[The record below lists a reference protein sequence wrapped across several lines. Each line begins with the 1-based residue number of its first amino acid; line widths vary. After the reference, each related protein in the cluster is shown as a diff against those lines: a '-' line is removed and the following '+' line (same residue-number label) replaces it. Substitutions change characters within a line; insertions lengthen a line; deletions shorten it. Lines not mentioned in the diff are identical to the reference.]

1 MQTEYSVTMN
11 TTPWIKLCK
20 GAALALA
27 VSCGLTYCYIPKST
41 FTLEQKGDSLTV
53 IHITNPTR
61 YLLLPIEEESAE
73 SQVRLNTGDAADT
86 DMDIRLA
93 QNKVDYFVPFSLPAN
108 AKTATV
114 HIRNKSKDALCWK
127 EIRLSDTFDTTNT
140 DKFRPVY
147 HHTPLYG
154 WMNDANGLVYKDGEY
169 HLYYQYNPYGSKW
182 GNMHWGHSVSK
193 DLMHWEHLAPAIAR
207 DTLGHIFS
215 GSSIVDQENMAG
227 YGAGSILAFYTSA
240 SDKNGQI
247 QCLAYSDDNG
257 RTFTKYENNPVLRPS
272 DGLRD
277 FRDPKVFWYAPES
290 KWVMIVSADKEM
302 RFYDSKNLKD
312 WNYMSSFGE
321 GYGVQPCQFECP
333 DMVELP
339 VDGDLNRKKWALIVN
354 VNPGCYFGGS
364 ATQYFTGDFDGKKFS
379 CDSQSNVTKWL
390 DWGKD
395 HYATVCFSNTGDRTI
410 AVPWMS
416 NWQYCNIVPTKQFR
430 SANALP
436 RELSLYTQDG
446 EIYLSAAPVLEIKTL
461 RKEKKEIPAFTV
473 ANDYHID
480 SLLADNDGAYEL
492 ALEITAGEAEIMGFS
507 LFNDKGEKVDIY
519 FNLPEKRL
527 VMDRTKSGIVDFGK
541 KSVPHEIEVHDRR
554 KTTSI
559 NYIDDFALATWA
571 PIKKEN
577 KYTLDVFVDK
587 CSVEIFLNGGKVAMT
602 NLIFPSEPYNR
613 MCFYSKGGSF
623 QVDSLRIGWVYNRN
637 RSYTI
642 DVCIDSVKA
651 TSIDCFLRIHRLD
664 L

>member
-1 MQTEYSVTMN
+1 M
-11 TTPWIKLCK
+11 KLCK
-20 GAALALA
+20 GAILALA
-27 VSCGLTYCYIPKST
+27 VSYGLTYCHTTKSKL
-41 FTLEQKGDSLTV
+41 TLEQKSDSLTV
-53 IHITNPTR
+53 IHITNPTN
-61 YLLLPIEEESAE
+61 YILLPIEEEAAE
-73 SQVRLNTGDAADT
+73 SQVLLDTGEATDT

-93 QNKVDYFVPFSLPAN
+93 QTQVDYFVPFALPTGV
-108 AKTATV
+108 KTATV
-114 HIRNKSKDALCWK
+114 CVRNKSKDALCWK
-127 EIRLSDTFDTTNT
+127 EIKLSDTFDTANT
-140 DKFRPVY
+140 EKFRPVY

-169 HLYYQYNPYGSKW
+169 HLYFQYNPYGSKW

-193 DLMHWEHLAPAIAR
+193 DLVHWEHLAPAIAR

-215 GSSIVDQENMAG
+215 GSSIVDQENVAG
-227 YGAGSILAFYTSA
+227 YGAGNILAFYTSA

-247 QCLAYSDDNG
+247 QCLAFSKDNG
-257 RTFTKYENNPVLRPS
+257 RTFTKYEKNPILCPA

-277 FRDPKVFWYAPES
+277 FRDPKVFRYEPED

-364 ATQYFTGDFDGKKFS
+364 ATQYFTANFDGTKFS
-379 CDSQSNVTKWL
+379 CDSQPNVTKWM

-395 HYATVCFSNTGDRTI
+395 HYATVCFSNTGERTI

-446 EIYLSAAPVLEIKTL
+446 EIYLSAVPVPEIKTL

-492 ALEITAGEAEIMGFS
+492 ALEITVGEAEIMGFN

-541 KSVPHEIEVHDRR
+541 KSVSHEIEVHDRR

-623 QVDSLRIGWVYNRN
+623 QVDSF
-637 RSYTI
+637 
-642 DVCIDSVKA
+642 KA
-651 TSIDCFLRIHRLD
+651 YRLG

>member
-1 MQTEYSVTMN
+1 M
-11 TTPWIKLCK
+11 KLCK
-20 GAALALA
+20 GAILALA
-27 VSCGLTYCYIPKST
+27 VSYGLIYCHTTKSKL
-41 FTLEQKGDSLTV
+41 TLEQKGDSLTV
-53 IHITNPTR
+53 IHITNPTN
-61 YLLLPIEEESAE
+61 YILLPIEEEAAE
-73 SQVRLNTGDAADT
+73 SQVLLDTGEAADT

-93 QNKVDYFVPFSLPAN
+93 QTQVDYFVPFALPAG
-108 AKTATV
+108 AKAATV
-114 HIRNKSKDALCWK
+114 RVRNKSKDALCWK
-127 EIRLSDTFDTTNT
+127 EIKLSDTFDTANT
-140 DKFRPVY
+140 EKFRPVY

-169 HLYYQYNPYGSKW
+169 HLYFQYNPYGSKW

-193 DLMHWEHLAPAIAR
+193 DLVHWEHLAPAIAR

-215 GSSIVDQENMAG
+215 GSSIVDQENVAG
-227 YGAGSILAFYTSA
+227 YGVGSILVFYTSA
-240 SDKNGQI
+240 SDKNGQV
-247 QCLAYSDDNG
+247 QCLAFSKDNG
-257 RTFTKYENNPVLRPS
+257 RTFIKYEKNPILCPA

-277 FRDPKVFWYAPES
+277 FRDPKVFRYEPEE
-290 KWVMIVSADKEM
+290 KGVMIVSADKEM

-312 WNYMSSFGE
+312 WNYMSNFGE

-379 CDSQSNVTKWL
+379 CDSQPNVTKWL

-395 HYATVCFSNTGDRTI
+395 HYATVCFSNTGERTI

-446 EIYLSAAPVLEIKTL
+446 EIYLSAAPVPEIKTL

-480 SLLADNDGAYEL
+480 SLLANNDGAYEL
-492 ALEITAGEAEIMGFS
+492 ALEITVGEAEIMGLS

-623 QVDSLRIGWVYNRN
+623 QVDSFNAY
-637 RSYTI
+637 
-642 DVCIDSVKA
+642 
-651 TSIDCFLRIHRLD
+651 RLG

>member
-1 MQTEYSVTMN
+1 M
-11 TTPWIKLCK
+11 KLCK
-20 GAALALA
+20 GAILALA
-27 VSCGLTYCYIPKST
+27 VSYGLTYCHTTKSKL
-41 FTLEQKGDSLTV
+41 TLEQKSDSLTV
-53 IHITNPTR
+53 IHITNPTN
-61 YLLLPIEEESAE
+61 YILLPIEEEAAE
-73 SQVRLNTGDAADT
+73 SQVLLDTGEATDT

-93 QNKVDYFVPFSLPAN
+93 QTQVDYFVPFALPTGV
-108 AKTATV
+108 KTATV
-114 HIRNKSKDALCWK
+114 CVRNKSKDALCWK
-127 EIRLSDTFDTTNT
+127 EIKLSDTFDTANT
-140 DKFRPVY
+140 EKFRPVY

-169 HLYYQYNPYGSKW
+169 HLYFQYNPYGSKW
-182 GNMHWGHSVSK
+182 GNMHWGDSVSK
-193 DLMHWEHLAPAIAR
+193 DLVHWEHLAPAIAR

-215 GSSIVDQENMAG
+215 GSSIVDQENVAG
-227 YGAGSILAFYTSA
+227 YGAGNILAFYTSA

-247 QCLAYSDDNG
+247 QCLAFSKDNG
-257 RTFTKYENNPVLRPS
+257 RTFTKYEKNPILCPA

-277 FRDPKVFWYAPES
+277 FRDPKVFRYEPED

-364 ATQYFTGDFDGKKFS
+364 ATQYFTGNFDGTKFS
-379 CDSQSNVTKWL
+379 CDSQPNVTKWL

-395 HYATVCFSNTGDRTI
+395 HYATVCFSNTGERTI

-446 EIYLSAAPVLEIKTL
+446 EIYLSAVPVPEIKTL

-492 ALEITAGEAEIMGFS
+492 ALEITAGEAEIMGFN

-541 KSVPHEIEVHDRR
+541 KSVSHEIEVHDRR

-623 QVDSLRIGWVYNRN
+623 QVDSF
-637 RSYTI
+637 
-642 DVCIDSVKA
+642 KA
-651 TSIDCFLRIHRLD
+651 YRLG

>member
-1 MQTEYSVTMN
+1 M
-11 TTPWIKLCK
+11 KLCK
-20 GAALALA
+20 GAILALA
-27 VSCGLTYCYIPKST
+27 VSYGLTYCHTTKSKL
-41 FTLEQKGDSLTV
+41 TLEQKSDSLTV
-53 IHITNPTR
+53 IHITNPTN
-61 YLLLPIEEESAE
+61 YILLPIEEEAAE
-73 SQVRLNTGDAADT
+73 SQVLLDTGEATDT

-93 QNKVDYFVPFSLPAN
+93 QTQVDYFVPFALPTGV
-108 AKTATV
+108 KTATV
-114 HIRNKSKDALCWK
+114 CVRNKSKDALCWK
-127 EIRLSDTFDTTNT
+127 EIKLSDTFDTANT
-140 DKFRPVY
+140 EKFRPVY

-169 HLYYQYNPYGSKW
+169 HLYFQYNPYGSKW

-193 DLMHWEHLAPAIAR
+193 DLVHWEHLASAIAR

-215 GSSIVDQENMAG
+215 GSSIVDQENVAG
-227 YGAGSILAFYTSA
+227 YGAGNILAFYTSA

-247 QCLAYSDDNG
+247 QCLAFSKDNG
-257 RTFTKYENNPVLRPS
+257 RTFTKYEKNPILCPA

-277 FRDPKVFWYAPES
+277 FRDPKVFRYEPED

-364 ATQYFTGDFDGKKFS
+364 ATQYFTGNFDGTKFS
-379 CDSQSNVTKWL
+379 CDSQPNVTKWL

-395 HYATVCFSNTGDRTI
+395 HYATVCFSNTGERTI

-446 EIYLSAAPVLEIKTL
+446 EIYLSAVPVPEIKTL

-492 ALEITAGEAEIMGFS
+492 ALEITVGEAEIMGFN

-541 KSVPHEIEVHDRR
+541 KSVSHEIEVHDRR

-623 QVDSLRIGWVYNRN
+623 QVDSF
-637 RSYTI
+637 
-642 DVCIDSVKA
+642 KA
-651 TSIDCFLRIHRLD
+651 YRLG

>member
-1 MQTEYSVTMN
+1 M
-11 TTPWIKLCK
+11 KLCK
-20 GAALALA
+20 GAILALA
-27 VSCGLTYCYIPKST
+27 VSYGLTYCHTTKSKL
-41 FTLEQKGDSLTV
+41 TLEQKSDSLTV
-53 IHITNPTR
+53 IHITNPTN
-61 YLLLPIEEESAE
+61 YILLPIEEEAAE
-73 SQVRLNTGDAADT
+73 SQVLLDTGEAADT

-93 QNKVDYFVPFSLPAN
+93 QTQVDYFVPFALPAG
-108 AKTATV
+108 AKAATV
-114 HIRNKSKDALCWK
+114 RVRNKSKDALCWK
-127 EIRLSDTFDTTNT
+127 EIKLSDTFDTANT
-140 DKFRPVY
+140 EKFRPVY

-169 HLYYQYNPYGSKW
+169 HLYFQYNPYGSKW

-193 DLMHWEHLAPAIAR
+193 DLVHWEHLAPAIAR

-215 GSSIVDQENMAG
+215 GSSIVDQENG
-227 YGAGSILAFYTSA
+227 VGSILVFYTSA

-247 QCLAYSDDNG
+247 QCLAFSKDNG
-257 RTFTKYENNPVLRPS
+257 RTFTKYEKNPILCPA

-277 FRDPKVFWYAPES
+277 FRDPKVFRYEPED

-395 HYATVCFSNTGDRTI
+395 HYATVCFSNTGERTI

-623 QVDSLRIGWVYNRN
+623 QVDSFNAY
-637 RSYTI
+637 
-642 DVCIDSVKA
+642 
-651 TSIDCFLRIHRLD
+651 RLG

>member
-1 MQTEYSVTMN
+1 M
-11 TTPWIKLCK
+11 KLCK
-20 GAALALA
+20 GAILALA
-27 VSCGLTYCYIPKST
+27 VSYGLTYCHTTKSKL
-41 FTLEQKGDSLTV
+41 TLEQKSDNLTV
-53 IHITNPTR
+53 IHITNPTN
-61 YLLLPIEEESAE
+61 YILLPIEEEAAE
-73 SQVRLNTGDAADT
+73 SQVLLDTGEATDT

-93 QNKVDYFVPFSLPAN
+93 QTQVDYFVPFALPTGV
-108 AKTATV
+108 KTATV
-114 HIRNKSKDALCWK
+114 CVRNKSKDALCWK
-127 EIRLSDTFDTTNT
+127 EIKLSDTFDTANT
-140 DKFRPVY
+140 EKFRPIY

-154 WMNDANGLVYKDGEY
+154 WMNDAKGLVYKDGEY
-169 HLYYQYNPYGSKW
+169 HLYFQYNPYGSKW

-193 DLMHWEHLAPAIAR
+193 DLVHWEHLAPAIAR

-215 GSSIVDQENMAG
+215 GSSIVDQENVAG
-227 YGAGSILAFYTSA
+227 YGAGNILAFYTSA

-247 QCLAYSDDNG
+247 QCLAFSKDNG
-257 RTFTKYENNPVLRPS
+257 RTFTKYEKNPILCPA

-277 FRDPKVFWYAPES
+277 FRDPKVFRYEPED

-364 ATQYFTGDFDGKKFS
+364 ATQYFTGNFDGTKFS
-379 CDSQSNVTKWL
+379 CDSQPNVTKWL

-395 HYATVCFSNTGDRTI
+395 HYATVCFSNTGERTI

-446 EIYLSAAPVLEIKTL
+446 EIYLSAVPVPEIKTL

-492 ALEITAGEAEIMGFS
+492 ALEITVGEAEIMGFN

-541 KSVPHEIEVHDRR
+541 KSVSHEIEVHDRR

-623 QVDSLRIGWVYNRN
+623 QVDSF
-637 RSYTI
+637 
-642 DVCIDSVKA
+642 KA
-651 TSIDCFLRIHRLD
+651 YRLG

>member
-1 MQTEYSVTMN
+1 M
-11 TTPWIKLCK
+11 KLCK
-20 GAALALA
+20 GAILALA
-27 VSCGLTYCYIPKST
+27 VSYGLTYCHTTKSKL
-41 FTLEQKGDSLTV
+41 TLEQKSDSLTV
-53 IHITNPTR
+53 IHITNPTN
-61 YLLLPIEEESAE
+61 YILLPIEEEAAE
-73 SQVRLNTGDAADT
+73 SQVLLNTGEAADT

-93 QNKVDYFVPFSLPAN
+93 QNQVDYFVPFALPAG
-108 AKTATV
+108 AKAATV
-114 HIRNKSKDALCWK
+114 RVRNKSKDALCWK
-127 EIRLSDTFDTTNT
+127 EIKLSDTFDTANT
-140 DKFRPVY
+140 EKFRPVY

-169 HLYYQYNPYGSKW
+169 HLYFQYNPYGSKW

-193 DLMHWEHLAPAIAR
+193 DLVHWEHLAPAIAR

-215 GSSIVDQENMAG
+215 GSSIVDQENIAG

-247 QCLAYSDDNG
+247 QCLAFSKDNG
-257 RTFTKYENNPVLRPS
+257 RTFTKYEKNPILCPA

-277 FRDPKVFWYAPES
+277 FRDPKVFRYEPED

-321 GYGVQPCQFECP
+321 GYGAQPCQFECP

-395 HYATVCFSNTGDRTI
+395 HYATVCFSNTGERTI

-446 EIYLSAAPVLEIKTL
+446 EIYLSAAPILEIKTL

-473 ANDYHID
+473 ANDCHID

-541 KSVPHEIEVHDRR
+541 KSVLHEIEVHDRR

-577 KYTLDVFVDK
+577 EYTLDVFVDK

-623 QVDSLRIGWVYNRN
+623 QVDSF
-637 RSYTI
+637 
-642 DVCIDSVKA
+642 KA
-651 TSIDCFLRIHRLD
+651 YRLG

>member
-1 MQTEYSVTMN
+1 MKTN
-11 TTPWIKLCK
+11 PWMKLCK
-20 GAALALA
+20 GAILALA
-27 VSCGLTYCYIPKST
+27 VSYGLTYCHTTKSKL
-41 FTLEQKGDSLTV
+41 TLEQKSDSLTV
-53 IHITNPTR
+53 IHITNPTN
-61 YLLLPIEEESAE
+61 YILLPIEEEAAE
-73 SQVRLNTGDAADT
+73 SQVLLDTGEATDT

-93 QNKVDYFVPFSLPAN
+93 QTQVDYFVPFALPTGV
-108 AKTATV
+108 KTATV
-114 HIRNKSKDALCWK
+114 CVRNKSKDALCWK
-127 EIRLSDTFDTTNT
+127 EIKLSDTFDTANT
-140 DKFRPVY
+140 EKFRPVY

-169 HLYYQYNPYGSKW
+169 HLYFQYNPYGSKW

-193 DLMHWEHLAPAIAR
+193 DLVHWEHLAPAIAR

-215 GSSIVDQENMAG
+215 GSSIVDQENVAG
-227 YGAGSILAFYTSA
+227 YGAGNILAFYTSA

-247 QCLAYSDDNG
+247 QCLAFSKDNG
-257 RTFTKYENNPVLRPS
+257 RTFTKYEKNPILCPA

-277 FRDPKVFWYAPES
+277 FRDPKVFRYEPED
-290 KWVMIVSADKEM
+290 KWGMIVSADKEM

-364 ATQYFTGDFDGKKFS
+364 ATQYFTGNFDGTKFS
-379 CDSQSNVTKWL
+379 CDSQPNVTKWL

-395 HYATVCFSNTGDRTI
+395 HYATVCFSNTGERTI

-446 EIYLSAAPVLEIKTL
+446 EIYLSAVPVPEIKTL

-492 ALEITAGEAEIMGFS
+492 ALEITVGEAEIMGFN

-541 KSVPHEIEVHDRR
+541 KSVSHEIEVHDRR

-623 QVDSLRIGWVYNRN
+623 QVDSF
-637 RSYTI
+637 
-642 DVCIDSVKA
+642 KA
-651 TSIDCFLRIHRLD
+651 YRLG

>member
-1 MQTEYSVTMN
+1 M
-11 TTPWIKLCK
+11 KLCK
-20 GAALALA
+20 GAILALA
-27 VSCGLTYCYIPKST
+27 VSYGLTYCHTTKSKL
-41 FTLEQKGDSLTV
+41 TLEQKSDSLTV
-53 IHITNPTR
+53 IHITNPTN
-61 YLLLPIEEESAE
+61 YILLPIEEEAAE
-73 SQVRLNTGDAADT
+73 SQVLLDTGEATDT

-93 QNKVDYFVPFSLPAN
+93 QTQVDYFVPFALPTGV
-108 AKTATV
+108 KTATV
-114 HIRNKSKDALCWK
+114 CVRNKSKDALCWK
-127 EIRLSDTFDTTNT
+127 EIKLSDTFDTANT
-140 DKFRPVY
+140 EKFRPVY

-169 HLYYQYNPYGSKW
+169 HLYFQYNPYGSKW

-193 DLMHWEHLAPAIAR
+193 DLVHWEHLAPAIAR

-215 GSSIVDQENMAG
+215 GSSIVDQENVAG
-227 YGAGSILAFYTSA
+227 YGAGNILAFYTSA

-247 QCLAYSDDNG
+247 QCLAFSKDNG
-257 RTFTKYENNPVLRPS
+257 RTFTKYEKNPILCPA

-277 FRDPKVFWYAPES
+277 FRDPKVFRYEPED

-364 ATQYFTGDFDGKKFS
+364 ATQYFTGNFDGTKFS
-379 CDSQSNVTKWL
+379 CDSQPNVTKWL

-395 HYATVCFSNTGDRTI
+395 HYATVCFSNTGERTI

-436 RELSLYTQDG
+436 RELSFYTQDG
-446 EIYLSAAPVLEIKTL
+446 EIYLSAVPVPEIKTL

-492 ALEITAGEAEIMGFS
+492 ALEITVGEAEIMGFN

-541 KSVPHEIEVHDRR
+541 KSVSHEIEVHDRR

-623 QVDSLRIGWVYNRN
+623 QVDSF
-637 RSYTI
+637 
-642 DVCIDSVKA
+642 KA
-651 TSIDCFLRIHRLD
+651 YRLG

>member
-1 MQTEYSVTMN
+1 M
-11 TTPWIKLCK
+11 KLCK
-20 GAALALA
+20 GAILALA
-27 VSCGLTYCYIPKST
+27 VSYGLTYCHTTKSKL
-41 FTLEQKGDSLTV
+41 TLEQKSDSLTV
-53 IHITNPTR
+53 IHITNPTN
-61 YLLLPIEEESAE
+61 YILLPIEEEAAE
-73 SQVRLNTGDAADT
+73 SQVLLDTGEATDT

-93 QNKVDYFVPFSLPAN
+93 QTQVDYFVPIALPTGV
-108 AKTATV
+108 KTATV
-114 HIRNKSKDALCWK
+114 CVRNKSKDALCWK
-127 EIRLSDTFDTTNT
+127 EIKLSDTFDTANT
-140 DKFRPVY
+140 EKFRPVY

-169 HLYYQYNPYGSKW
+169 HLYFQYNPYGSKW

-193 DLMHWEHLAPAIAR
+193 DLVHWEHLAPAIAR

-215 GSSIVDQENMAG
+215 GSSIVDQENVAG
-227 YGAGSILAFYTSA
+227 YGAGNILAFYTSA

-247 QCLAYSDDNG
+247 QCLAFSKDNG
-257 RTFTKYENNPVLRPS
+257 RTFTKYEKNPILCPA

-277 FRDPKVFWYAPES
+277 FRDPKVFRYEPED

-364 ATQYFTGDFDGKKFS
+364 ATQYFTGNFDGTKFS
-379 CDSQSNVTKWL
+379 CDSQPNVTKWL

-395 HYATVCFSNTGDRTI
+395 HYATVCFSNTGERTI

-446 EIYLSAAPVLEIKTL
+446 EIYLSAVPVPEIKTL

-492 ALEITAGEAEIMGFS
+492 ALEITVGEAEIMGFN

-541 KSVPHEIEVHDRR
+541 KSVSHEIEVHDRR

-623 QVDSLRIGWVYNRN
+623 QVDSF
-637 RSYTI
+637 
-642 DVCIDSVKA
+642 KA
-651 TSIDCFLRIHRLD
+651 YRLG

>member
-1 MQTEYSVTMN
+1 M
-11 TTPWIKLCK
+11 KLCK
-20 GAALALA
+20 GAILALA
-27 VSCGLTYCYIPKST
+27 VSYGLTYCHTTKSKL
-41 FTLEQKGDSLTV
+41 TLEQKSDSLTV
-53 IHITNPTR
+53 IHITNPTN
-61 YLLLPIEEESAE
+61 YILLPIEEEAAE
-73 SQVRLNTGDAADT
+73 SQVLLDTGEATDT

-93 QNKVDYFVPFSLPAN
+93 QTQVDYFVPFALPTGV
-108 AKTATV
+108 KTATV
-114 HIRNKSKDALCWK
+114 CVRNKSKDALCWK
-127 EIRLSDTFDTTNT
+127 EIKLSDTFDTANT
-140 DKFRPVY
+140 EKFRPVY

-169 HLYYQYNPYGSKW
+169 HLYFQYNPYGSKW

-193 DLMHWEHLAPAIAR
+193 DLVHWEHLAPAIAR

-215 GSSIVDQENMAG
+215 GSSIVDQENVAG
-227 YGAGSILAFYTSA
+227 YGAGNILAFYTSA
-240 SDKNGQI
+240 SDKYGQI
-247 QCLAYSDDNG
+247 QCLAFSKDNG
-257 RTFTKYENNPVLRPS
+257 RTFTKYEKNPILCPA

-277 FRDPKVFWYAPES
+277 FRDPKVFRYEPED

-364 ATQYFTGDFDGKKFS
+364 ATQYFTGNFDGTKFS
-379 CDSQSNVTKWL
+379 CDSQPNVTKWL

-395 HYATVCFSNTGDRTI
+395 HYATVCFSNTGERTI

-446 EIYLSAAPVLEIKTL
+446 EIYLSAVPVPEIKTL

-492 ALEITAGEAEIMGFS
+492 ALEITAGEAEIMGFN

-541 KSVPHEIEVHDRR
+541 KSVSHEIEVHDRR

-623 QVDSLRIGWVYNRN
+623 QVDSF
-637 RSYTI
+637 
-642 DVCIDSVKA
+642 KA
-651 TSIDCFLRIHRLD
+651 YRLG

>member
-1 MQTEYSVTMN
+1 
-11 TTPWIKLCK
+11 
-20 GAALALA
+20 
-27 VSCGLTYCYIPKST
+27 
-41 FTLEQKGDSLTV
+41 
-53 IHITNPTR
+53 
-61 YLLLPIEEESAE
+61 
-73 SQVRLNTGDAADT
+73 
-86 DMDIRLA
+86 
-93 QNKVDYFVPFSLPAN
+93 
-108 AKTATV
+108 
-114 HIRNKSKDALCWK
+114 
-127 EIRLSDTFDTTNT
+127 
-140 DKFRPVY
+140 
-147 HHTPLYG
+147 
-154 WMNDANGLVYKDGEY
+154 
-169 HLYYQYNPYGSKW
+169 
-182 GNMHWGHSVSK
+182 MHWGHSVSK
-193 DLMHWEHLAPAIAR
+193 DLMHWEHLEPAIAR

-215 GSSIVDQENMAG
+215 GSSIVDQENTAG
-227 YGAGSILAFYTSA
+227 YGEGSILAFYTSA

-247 QCLAYSDDNG
+247 QCLAYSNDNG

-272 DGLRD
+272 GGLKD
-277 FRDPKVFWYAPES
+277 FRDPKVFRYEPED

-339 VDGDLNRKKWALIVN
+339 VNGDTNHKKWALIVN

-364 ATQYFTGDFDGKKFS
+364 ATQYFVGDFDGTEFI
-379 CDSQSNVTKWL
+379 CDNQPNITKWL

-395 HYATVCFSNTGDRTI
+395 HYATVCFSNTGDRVI

-436 RELSLYTQDG
+436 RELGLYTQDG
-446 EIYLSAAPVLEIKTL
+446 EVYLSAAPVTEIKAL
-461 RKEKKEIPAFTV
+461 RKESKEITAFTV
-473 ANDYHID
+473 VNDYHID

-492 ALEITAGEAEIMGFS
+492 ALEITTGEAEIMGFS

-519 FNLPEKRL
+519 FNLPEKKL

-541 KSVPHEIEVHDRR
+541 NSVPHEIEAHDRR

-577 KYTLDVFVDK
+577 KYALDIFVDK
-587 CSVEIFLNGGKVAMT
+587 CSVEIFLNGGKIAMT

-613 MCFYSKGGSF
+613 MWFYSKGGTFNVNSF
-623 QVDSLRIGWVYNRN
+623 NVY
-637 RSYTI
+637 
-642 DVCIDSVKA
+642 
-651 TSIDCFLRIHRLD
+651 RLG

>member
-1 MQTEYSVTMN
+1 M
-11 TTPWIKLCK
+11 KLCK
-20 GAALALA
+20 GAILALA
-27 VSCGLTYCYIPKST
+27 VSYGLTYCHTTKSKL
-41 FTLEQKGDSLTV
+41 TLEQKSDSLTV
-53 IHITNPTR
+53 IHITNPTN
-61 YLLLPIEEESAE
+61 YILLPIEEEAAE
-73 SQVRLNTGDAADT
+73 SQVLLDTGEATDT

-93 QNKVDYFVPFSLPAN
+93 QTQVDYFVPFALPTGV
-108 AKTATV
+108 KTATV
-114 HIRNKSKDALCWK
+114 CVRNKSKDALCWK
-127 EIRLSDTFDTTNT
+127 EIKLSDTFDTANT
-140 DKFRPVY
+140 EKFRPVY

-169 HLYYQYNPYGSKW
+169 HLYFQYNPYGSKW

-193 DLMHWEHLAPAIAR
+193 DLVHWEHLAPAIAR

-215 GSSIVDQENMAG
+215 GSSIVDQENVAG
-227 YGAGSILAFYTSA
+227 YGVGSILVFYTSA
-240 SDKNGQI
+240 SDKNGQV
-247 QCLAYSDDNG
+247 QCLAFSKDNG
-257 RTFTKYENNPVLRPS
+257 RTFIKYEKNPILCPA

-277 FRDPKVFWYAPES
+277 FRDPKVFRYEPED
-290 KWVMIVSADKEM
+290 KLVMIVSADKEM

-364 ATQYFTGDFDGKKFS
+364 ATQYFTGNFDGTKFS
-379 CDSQSNVTKWL
+379 CDSQPNVTKWL

-395 HYATVCFSNTGDRTI
+395 HYATVCFSNTGERTI

-436 RELSLYTQDG
+436 RELSLYTQDN
-446 EIYLSAAPVLEIKTL
+446 EIYLSAAPVPEIKTL

-492 ALEITAGEAEIMGFS
+492 ALEITVGEAEIMGFN

-541 KSVPHEIEVHDRR
+541 KSVSHEIEVHDRR

-623 QVDSLRIGWVYNRN
+623 QVDSFNAY
-637 RSYTI
+637 
-642 DVCIDSVKA
+642 
-651 TSIDCFLRIHRLD
+651 RLG

>member
-1 MQTEYSVTMN
+1 
-11 TTPWIKLCK
+11 
-20 GAALALA
+20 
-27 VSCGLTYCYIPKST
+27 
-41 FTLEQKGDSLTV
+41 
-53 IHITNPTR
+53 
-61 YLLLPIEEESAE
+61 
-73 SQVRLNTGDAADT
+73 
-86 DMDIRLA
+86 
-93 QNKVDYFVPFSLPAN
+93 
-108 AKTATV
+108 
-114 HIRNKSKDALCWK
+114 
-127 EIRLSDTFDTTNT
+127 
-140 DKFRPVY
+140 
-147 HHTPLYG
+147 
-154 WMNDANGLVYKDGEY
+154 
-169 HLYYQYNPYGSKW
+169 
-182 GNMHWGHSVSK
+182 MHWGHSVSK
-193 DLMHWEHLAPAIAR
+193 DLVHWEHLAPAIAR

-215 GSSIVDQENMAG
+215 GSSIVDQENVAG
-227 YGAGSILAFYTSA
+227 YGAGNILAFYTSA

-247 QCLAYSDDNG
+247 QCLAFSKDNG
-257 RTFTKYENNPVLRPS
+257 RTFTKYEKNPILCPA

-277 FRDPKVFWYAPES
+277 FRDPKVFRYEPED

-364 ATQYFTGDFDGKKFS
+364 ATQYFTGNFDGTKFS
-379 CDSQSNVTKWL
+379 CDSQPNVTKWL

-395 HYATVCFSNTGDRTI
+395 HYATVCFSNTGERTI

-446 EIYLSAAPVLEIKTL
+446 EIYLSAVPVPEIKTL

-492 ALEITAGEAEIMGFS
+492 ALEITVGEAEIMGFN

-541 KSVPHEIEVHDRR
+541 KSVSHEIEVHDRR

-623 QVDSLRIGWVYNRN
+623 QVDSF
-637 RSYTI
+637 
-642 DVCIDSVKA
+642 KA
-651 TSIDCFLRIHRLD
+651 YRLG

>member
-1 MQTEYSVTMN
+1 M
-11 TTPWIKLCK
+11 KLCK
-20 GAALALA
+20 GAILALA
-27 VSCGLTYCYIPKST
+27 VSYGLTYCHTTKSKL
-41 FTLEQKGDSLTV
+41 TLEQKSDSLTV
-53 IHITNPTR
+53 IHITNPTN
-61 YLLLPIEEESAE
+61 YILLPIEEEAAE
-73 SQVRLNTGDAADT
+73 SQVLLDTGEATDT

-93 QNKVDYFVPFSLPAN
+93 QTQVDYFVPFALPTGV
-108 AKTATV
+108 KTATV
-114 HIRNKSKDALCWK
+114 CVRNKSKDALCWK
-127 EIRLSDTFDTTNT
+127 EIKLSDTFDTANT
-140 DKFRPVY
+140 EKFRPVY

-154 WMNDANGLVYKDGEY
+154 WMTDANGLVYKDGEY
-169 HLYYQYNPYGSKW
+169 HLYFQYNPYGSKW

-193 DLMHWEHLAPAIAR
+193 DLVHWEHLAPAIAR

-215 GSSIVDQENMAG
+215 GSSIVDQENVAG
-227 YGAGSILAFYTSA
+227 YGAGNILAFYTSA

-247 QCLAYSDDNG
+247 QCLAFSKDNG
-257 RTFTKYENNPVLRPS
+257 RTFTKYEKNPILCPA

-277 FRDPKVFWYAPES
+277 FRDPKVFRYEPED

-364 ATQYFTGDFDGKKFS
+364 ATQYFTGNFDGTKFS
-379 CDSQSNVTKWL
+379 CDSQPNVTKWL

-395 HYATVCFSNTGDRTI
+395 HYATVCFSNTGERTI

-446 EIYLSAAPVLEIKTL
+446 EIYLSAVPVPEIKTL

-492 ALEITAGEAEIMGFS
+492 ALEITVGEAEIMGFN

-541 KSVPHEIEVHDRR
+541 KSVSHEIEVHDRR

-623 QVDSLRIGWVYNRN
+623 QVDSFNAY
-637 RSYTI
+637 
-642 DVCIDSVKA
+642 
-651 TSIDCFLRIHRLD
+651 RLG

>member
-1 MQTEYSVTMN
+1 M
-11 TTPWIKLCK
+11 KLCK
-20 GAALALA
+20 GAILALA
-27 VSCGLTYCYIPKST
+27 VSYGLTYCHTTKSKL
-41 FTLEQKGDSLTV
+41 TLEQKSDNLTV
-53 IHITNPTR
+53 IHITNPTN
-61 YLLLPIEEESAE
+61 YILLPIEEEAAE
-73 SQVRLNTGDAADT
+73 SQVLLDTGEATDT

-93 QNKVDYFVPFSLPAN
+93 QTQVDYFVPFALPTGV
-108 AKTATV
+108 KTATV
-114 HIRNKSKDALCWK
+114 CVRNKSKDALCWK
-127 EIRLSDTFDTTNT
+127 EIKLSDTFDTANT
-140 DKFRPVY
+140 EKFRPIY

-169 HLYYQYNPYGSKW
+169 HLYFQYNPYGSKW

-193 DLMHWEHLAPAIAR
+193 DLVHWEHLAPAIAR

-215 GSSIVDQENMAG
+215 GSSIVDQENVAG
-227 YGAGSILAFYTSA
+227 YGAGNILAFYTSA

-247 QCLAYSDDNG
+247 QCLAFSKDNG
-257 RTFTKYENNPVLRPS
+257 RTFTKYEKNPILCPA

-277 FRDPKVFWYAPES
+277 FRDPKVFRYEPED

-364 ATQYFTGDFDGKKFS
+364 ATQYFTGNFDGTKFS
-379 CDSQSNVTKWL
+379 CDSQPNVTKWL

-395 HYATVCFSNTGDRTI
+395 HYATVCFSNTGERTI

-446 EIYLSAAPVLEIKTL
+446 EIYLSAVPVPEIKTL

-492 ALEITAGEAEIMGFS
+492 ALEITVGEAEIMGFN

-541 KSVPHEIEVHDRR
+541 KSVSHEIEVHDRR

-577 KYTLDVFVDK
+577 KYMLDVFVDK

-623 QVDSLRIGWVYNRN
+623 QVDSF
-637 RSYTI
+637 
-642 DVCIDSVKA
+642 KA
-651 TSIDCFLRIHRLD
+651 YRLG

>member
-1 MQTEYSVTMN
+1 MKTN
-11 TTPWIKLCK
+11 PWVKLCK
-20 GAALALA
+20 GAILALA
-27 VSCGLTYCYIPKST
+27 VSYGLTYCHTTKSKL
-41 FTLEQKGDSLTV
+41 TLEQKSDSLTV
-53 IHITNPTR
+53 IHITNPTN
-61 YLLLPIEEESAE
+61 YILLPIEEEAAE
-73 SQVRLNTGDAADT
+73 SQVLLDTGEATDT

-93 QNKVDYFVPFSLPAN
+93 QTQVDYFVPFALPTGV
-108 AKTATV
+108 KTATV
-114 HIRNKSKDALCWK
+114 CVRNKSKDALCWK
-127 EIRLSDTFDTTNT
+127 EIKLSDTFDTANT
-140 DKFRPVY
+140 EKFRPVY

-169 HLYYQYNPYGSKW
+169 HLYFQYNPYGSKW

-193 DLMHWEHLAPAIAR
+193 DLVHWEHLAPANAR

-215 GSSIVDQENMAG
+215 GSSIVDQENVAG
-227 YGAGSILAFYTSA
+227 YGAGNILAFYTSA

-247 QCLAYSDDNG
+247 QCLAFSKDNG
-257 RTFTKYENNPVLRPS
+257 RTFTKYEKNPILCPA

-277 FRDPKVFWYAPES
+277 FRDPKVFRYEPED

-364 ATQYFTGDFDGKKFS
+364 ATQYFTGNFDGTKFS
-379 CDSQSNVTKWL
+379 CDSQPNVTKWL

-395 HYATVCFSNTGDRTI
+395 HYATVCFSNTGERTI

-446 EIYLSAAPVLEIKTL
+446 EIYLSAAPILEIKTL

-492 ALEITAGEAEIMGFS
+492 ALEITVGEAEIMGFN

-541 KSVPHEIEVHDRR
+541 KSVSHEIEVHDRR

-623 QVDSLRIGWVYNRN
+623 QVDSF
-637 RSYTI
+637 
-642 DVCIDSVKA
+642 KA
-651 TSIDCFLRIHRLD
+651 YRLG

>member
-1 MQTEYSVTMN
+1 M
-11 TTPWIKLCK
+11 KLCK
-20 GAALALA
+20 GAILALA
-27 VSCGLTYCYIPKST
+27 VSYGLTYCHTTKSKL
-41 FTLEQKGDSLTV
+41 TLEQKSDSLTV
-53 IHITNPTR
+53 IHITNPTN
-61 YLLLPIEEESAE
+61 YILLPIEEEAAE
-73 SQVRLNTGDAADT
+73 SQVLLDTGEATDT

-93 QNKVDYFVPFSLPAN
+93 QTQVDYFVPFALPTGV
-108 AKTATV
+108 KTATV
-114 HIRNKSKDALCWK
+114 CVRNKSKDALCWK
-127 EIRLSDTFDTTNT
+127 EIKLSDTFDTANT
-140 DKFRPVY
+140 EKFRPVY

-169 HLYYQYNPYGSKW
+169 HLYFQYNPYGSKW

-193 DLMHWEHLAPAIAR
+193 DLVHWEHLAPAIAR

-215 GSSIVDQENMAG
+215 GSSIVDQENVAG
-227 YGAGSILAFYTSA
+227 YGAGNILAFYTSA

-247 QCLAYSDDNG
+247 QCLAFSKDNG
-257 RTFTKYENNPVLRPS
+257 RTFTKYEKNPILCPA

-277 FRDPKVFWYAPES
+277 FRDPKVFRYEPED

-302 RFYDSKNLKD
+302 RFYDSKNLKA

-364 ATQYFTGDFDGKKFS
+364 ATQYFTGNFDGTKFS
-379 CDSQSNVTKWL
+379 CDSQPNVTKWL

-395 HYATVCFSNTGDRTI
+395 HYATVCFSNTGERTI

-446 EIYLSAAPVLEIKTL
+446 EIYLSAVPVPEIKTL

-492 ALEITAGEAEIMGFS
+492 ALEITVGEAEIMGFN

-541 KSVPHEIEVHDRR
+541 KSVSHEIEVHDRR

-623 QVDSLRIGWVYNRN
+623 QVDSF
-637 RSYTI
+637 
-642 DVCIDSVKA
+642 KA
-651 TSIDCFLRIHRLD
+651 YRLG

>member
-1 MQTEYSVTMN
+1 M
-11 TTPWIKLCK
+11 KLCK
-20 GAALALA
+20 GAILALA
-27 VSCGLTYCYIPKST
+27 VSYGLTYCHTTKSKL
-41 FTLEQKGDSLTV
+41 TLEQKSDSLTV
-53 IHITNPTR
+53 IHITNPTN
-61 YLLLPIEEESAE
+61 YILLPIEEEAAE
-73 SQVRLNTGDAADT
+73 SQVLLDTGEATDT

-93 QNKVDYFVPFSLPAN
+93 QTQVDYFVPFALPTGV
-108 AKTATV
+108 KTATV
-114 HIRNKSKDALCWK
+114 CVRNKSKDALCWK
-127 EIRLSDTFDTTNT
+127 EIKLSDTFDTANT
-140 DKFRPVY
+140 EKFRPVY

-169 HLYYQYNPYGSKW
+169 HLYFQYNPYGSKW

-193 DLMHWEHLAPAIAR
+193 DLVHWEHLAPAIAR

-215 GSSIVDQENMAG
+215 GSSIVDQENVAG
-227 YGAGSILAFYTSA
+227 YGAGNILAFYTSA

-247 QCLAYSDDNG
+247 QCLAFSKDNG
-257 RTFTKYENNPVLRPS
+257 RTFTKYEKNPILCPA

-277 FRDPKVFWYAPES
+277 FRDPKVFRYEPED

-364 ATQYFTGDFDGKKFS
+364 ATQYFTGNFDGTKFS
-379 CDSQSNVTKWL
+379 CDSQPNVTKWL

-395 HYATVCFSNTGDRTI
+395 HYATVCFSNTGERTI

-446 EIYLSAAPVLEIKTL
+446 EIYLSAVPVPEIKTL

-492 ALEITAGEAEIMGFS
+492 ALEITVGEAEIMGFN
-507 LFNDKGEKVDIY
+507 LFNDKGKKVDIY

-541 KSVPHEIEVHDRR
+541 KSVSHEIEVHDRR

-623 QVDSLRIGWVYNRN
+623 QVDSF
-637 RSYTI
+637 
-642 DVCIDSVKA
+642 KA
-651 TSIDCFLRIHRLD
+651 YRLG

>member
-1 MQTEYSVTMN
+1 M
-11 TTPWIKLCK
+11 KLCK
-20 GAALALA
+20 GAILALA
-27 VSCGLTYCYIPKST
+27 VSYGLTYCHTTKSKL
-41 FTLEQKGDSLTV
+41 TLEQKSDSLTV
-53 IHITNPTR
+53 IHITNPTN
-61 YLLLPIEEESAE
+61 YILLPIEEEAAE
-73 SQVRLNTGDAADT
+73 SQVLLDTGEATDT

-93 QNKVDYFVPFSLPAN
+93 QTQVDYFVPFALPTGV
-108 AKTATV
+108 KTATV
-114 HIRNKSKDALCWK
+114 CVRNKSKDALCWK
-127 EIRLSDTFDTTNT
+127 EIKLSDTFDTANT
-140 DKFRPVY
+140 EKFRPVY

-169 HLYYQYNPYGSKW
+169 HLYFQYNPYGSKW

-193 DLMHWEHLAPAIAR
+193 DLVHWEHLAPAIAR

-215 GSSIVDQENMAG
+215 GSSIVDQENVAG
-227 YGAGSILAFYTSA
+227 YGAGNILAFYTSA
-240 SDKNGQI
+240 SDKKGQI
-247 QCLAYSDDNG
+247 QCLAFSKDNG
-257 RTFTKYENNPVLRPS
+257 RTFTKYEKNPILCPA

-277 FRDPKVFWYAPES
+277 FRDPKVFRYEPED

-312 WNYMSSFGE
+312 WNYMSNFGE

-364 ATQYFTGDFDGKKFS
+364 ATQYFTGNFDGTKFS
-379 CDSQSNVTKWL
+379 CDSQPNVTKWL

-395 HYATVCFSNTGDRTI
+395 HYATVCFSNTGERTI

-446 EIYLSAAPVLEIKTL
+446 EIYLSAVPVPEIKTL

-492 ALEITAGEAEIMGFS
+492 ALEITVGEAEIMGFN

-541 KSVPHEIEVHDRR
+541 KSVSHEIEVHDRR

-623 QVDSLRIGWVYNRN
+623 QVDSF
-637 RSYTI
+637 
-642 DVCIDSVKA
+642 KA
-651 TSIDCFLRIHRLD
+651 YRLG

>member
-1 MQTEYSVTMN
+1 M
-11 TTPWIKLCK
+11 KLCK
-20 GAALALA
+20 GAILALA
-27 VSCGLTYCYIPKST
+27 VSYGLTYCHTTKSKL
-41 FTLEQKGDSLTV
+41 TLEQKSDSLTV
-53 IHITNPTR
+53 IHITNPTN
-61 YLLLPIEEESAE
+61 YILLPIEEEAAE
-73 SQVRLNTGDAADT
+73 SQVLLDTGEATDT

-93 QNKVDYFVPFSLPAN
+93 QTQVDYFVPFALPTGV
-108 AKTATV
+108 KTATV
-114 HIRNKSKDALCWK
+114 CVRNKSKDALCWK
-127 EIRLSDTFDTTNT
+127 EIKLSDTFDTANT
-140 DKFRPVY
+140 EKFRPVY

-169 HLYYQYNPYGSKW
+169 HLYFQYNPYGSKW

-193 DLMHWEHLAPAIAR
+193 DLVHWEHLAPAIAR

-215 GSSIVDQENMAG
+215 GSSIVDQENVAG
-227 YGAGSILAFYTSA
+227 YGAGNILAFYTSA

-247 QCLAYSDDNG
+247 QCLAFSKDNG
-257 RTFTKYENNPVLRPS
+257 RTFTKHEKNPILCPA

-277 FRDPKVFWYAPES
+277 FRDPKVFRYEPED

-364 ATQYFTGDFDGKKFS
+364 ATQYFTGNFDGTKFS
-379 CDSQSNVTKWL
+379 CDSQPNVTKWL

-395 HYATVCFSNTGDRTI
+395 HYATVCFSNTGERTI

-446 EIYLSAAPVLEIKTL
+446 EIYLSAVPVPEIKTL

-492 ALEITAGEAEIMGFS
+492 ALEITVGEAEIMGFN

-541 KSVPHEIEVHDRR
+541 KSVSHEIEVHDRR

-623 QVDSLRIGWVYNRN
+623 QVDSFNAY
-637 RSYTI
+637 
-642 DVCIDSVKA
+642 
-651 TSIDCFLRIHRLD
+651 RLG

>member
-1 MQTEYSVTMN
+1 M
-11 TTPWIKLCK
+11 KLCK
-20 GAALALA
+20 GAILALA
-27 VSCGLTYCYIPKST
+27 VSYGLTYCHTTKSKL
-41 FTLEQKGDSLTV
+41 TLEQKSDSLTV
-53 IHITNPTR
+53 IHITNPTN
-61 YLLLPIEEESAE
+61 YILLPIEEEAAE
-73 SQVRLNTGDAADT
+73 SQVLLDTGEATDT

-93 QNKVDYFVPFSLPAN
+93 QTQVDYFVPFALPTGV
-108 AKTATV
+108 KTATV
-114 HIRNKSKDALCWK
+114 CVRNKSKDALCWK
-127 EIRLSDTFDTTNT
+127 EIKLSDTFDTANT
-140 DKFRPVY
+140 EKFRPVY

-169 HLYYQYNPYGSKW
+169 HLYFQYNPYGSKW

-193 DLMHWEHLAPAIAR
+193 DLVHWEHLAPAIAR

-215 GSSIVDQENMAG
+215 GSSIVDQENVAG
-227 YGAGSILAFYTSA
+227 YGAGNILAFYTSA

-247 QCLAYSDDNG
+247 QCLAFSKDNG
-257 RTFTKYENNPVLRPS
+257 RTFTKYEKNPILCPA

-277 FRDPKVFWYAPES
+277 FRDPKVFRYEPED

-364 ATQYFTGDFDGKKFS
+364 ATQYFTGNFDGTKFS
-379 CDSQSNVTKWL
+379 CDSQPNVTKWL

-395 HYATVCFSNTGDRTI
+395 HYATVCFSNTGERTI

-446 EIYLSAAPVLEIKTL
+446 EIYLSAVPVPEIKTL

-492 ALEITAGEAEIMGFS
+492 ALEITVGEAEIMGFN

-541 KSVPHEIEVHDRR
+541 KSVSHEIEVHDRR
-554 KTTSI
+554 KTTSYFTKCFQKQFGI
-559 NYIDDFALATWA
+559 LPKDF
-571 PIKKEN
+571 
-577 KYTLDVFVDK
+577 
-587 CSVEIFLNGGKVAMT
+587 
-602 NLIFPSEPYNR
+602 
-613 MCFYSKGGSF
+613 
-623 QVDSLRIGWVYNRN
+623 
-637 RSYTI
+637 
-642 DVCIDSVKA
+642 VK
-651 TSIDCFLRIHRLD
+651 
-664 L
+664 

>member
-1 MQTEYSVTMN
+1 M
-11 TTPWIKLCK
+11 KLCK
-20 GAALALA
+20 GAILALA
-27 VSCGLTYCYIPKST
+27 VSYGLTYCHTTKSKL
-41 FTLEQKGDSLTV
+41 TLEQKSDSLTV
-53 IHITNPTR
+53 IHITNPTN
-61 YLLLPIEEESAE
+61 YILLPIEEEAAE
-73 SQVRLNTGDAADT
+73 SQVLLDTGEATDT
-86 DMDIRLA
+86 DMDFRLA
-93 QNKVDYFVPFSLPAN
+93 QTQVDYFVPFALPTGV
-108 AKTATV
+108 KTATV
-114 HIRNKSKDALCWK
+114 CVRNKSKDALCWK
-127 EIRLSDTFDTTNT
+127 EIKLSDTFDTANT
-140 DKFRPVY
+140 EKFRPVY

-169 HLYYQYNPYGSKW
+169 HLYFQYNPYGSKW

-193 DLMHWEHLAPAIAR
+193 DLVHWEHLAPAIAR

-215 GSSIVDQENMAG
+215 GSSIVDQENVAG
-227 YGAGSILAFYTSA
+227 YGAGNILAFYTSA

-247 QCLAYSDDNG
+247 QCLAFSKDNG
-257 RTFTKYENNPVLRPS
+257 RTFTKYEKNPILCPA

-277 FRDPKVFWYAPES
+277 FRDPKVFRYEPED

-364 ATQYFTGDFDGKKFS
+364 ATQNFTGNFDGTKFS
-379 CDSQSNVTKWL
+379 CDSQPNVTKWL

-395 HYATVCFSNTGDRTI
+395 HYATVCFSNTGERTI

-446 EIYLSAAPVLEIKTL
+446 EIYLSAVPVPEIKTL

-492 ALEITAGEAEIMGFS
+492 ALEITVGEAEIMGFN

-541 KSVPHEIEVHDRR
+541 KSVSHEIEVHDRR

-623 QVDSLRIGWVYNRN
+623 QVDSF
-637 RSYTI
+637 
-642 DVCIDSVKA
+642 KA
-651 TSIDCFLRIHRLD
+651 YRLG

>member
-1 MQTEYSVTMN
+1 M
-11 TTPWIKLCK
+11 KLCK
-20 GAALALA
+20 GAILALA
-27 VSCGLTYCYIPKST
+27 VSYGLTYCHTTKSKL
-41 FTLEQKGDSLTV
+41 TLEQKSDSLTV
-53 IHITNPTR
+53 IHITNPTN
-61 YLLLPIEEESAE
+61 YILLPIEEEAAE
-73 SQVRLNTGDAADT
+73 SQVLLDTGEAADT

-93 QNKVDYFVPFSLPAN
+93 QTQVDYFVPFALPAG
-108 AKTATV
+108 AKAATV
-114 HIRNKSKDALCWK
+114 RVRNKSKDALCWK
-127 EIRLSDTFDTTNT
+127 EIKLSDTFDTANT
-140 DKFRPVY
+140 EKFSPVY

-154 WMNDANGLVYKDGEY
+154 WMNDATEWAYKDGEY
-169 HLYYQYNPYGSKW
+169 HLYFKYNPYGSKW

-193 DLMHWEHLAPAIAR
+193 DLVHWEHLAPAIAR

-215 GSSIVDQENMAG
+215 GSSIVDQENVAG
-227 YGAGSILAFYTSA
+227 YGVGSILVFYTSA

-247 QCLAYSDDNG
+247 QCLAFSKDNG
-257 RTFTKYENNPVLRPS
+257 RTFTKYEKNPILCPA

-277 FRDPKVFWYAPES
+277 FRDPKVFRYEPED

-395 HYATVCFSNTGDRTI
+395 HYATVCFSNTGERTI

-623 QVDSLRIGWVYNRN
+623 QVDSFNAY
-637 RSYTI
+637 
-642 DVCIDSVKA
+642 
-651 TSIDCFLRIHRLD
+651 RLG

>member
-1 MQTEYSVTMN
+1 M
-11 TTPWIKLCK
+11 KLCK
-20 GAALALA
+20 GAILALA
-27 VSCGLTYCYIPKST
+27 VSYGLTYCHTTKSKL
-41 FTLEQKGDSLTV
+41 TLEQKSDSLTV
-53 IHITNPTR
+53 IHITNPTN
-61 YLLLPIEEESAE
+61 YILLPIEEEAAE
-73 SQVRLNTGDAADT
+73 SQILLDTGEAADT

-93 QNKVDYFVPFSLPAN
+93 QTQVDYFVPFALPTGV
-108 AKTATV
+108 KTATV
-114 HIRNKSKDALCWK
+114 CVRNKSKDALCWK
-127 EIRLSDTFDTTNT
+127 EIKLSDTFDTANSE
-140 DKFRPVY
+140 KFRPVY

-169 HLYYQYNPYGSKW
+169 HLYFQYNPYGSKW

-193 DLMHWEHLAPAIAR
+193 DLVHWEHLAPAIAR

-215 GSSIVDQENMAG
+215 GSSIVDQENVAG
-227 YGAGSILAFYTSA
+227 YGAGNILAFYTSA

-247 QCLAYSDDNG
+247 QCLAFSKDNG
-257 RTFTKYENNPVLRPS
+257 RTFTKYEKNPILCPA

-277 FRDPKVFWYAPES
+277 FRDPKVFRYEPED

-379 CDSQSNVTKWL
+379 CDSQPNVTKWL

-395 HYATVCFSNTGDRTI
+395 HYATVCFSNAGERTI

-446 EIYLSAAPVLEIKTL
+446 EIYLSAVPVPEIKTL

-492 ALEITAGEAEIMGFS
+492 ALEITVGEAEIMGFN

-541 KSVPHEIEVHDRR
+541 KSVSHEIEVHDRR

-623 QVDSLRIGWVYNRN
+623 QVDSFNAY
-637 RSYTI
+637 
-642 DVCIDSVKA
+642 
-651 TSIDCFLRIHRLD
+651 RLG

>member
-1 MQTEYSVTMN
+1 MKALSKATLTIGILLFANITLFAGDVSFKITKRYLNFPISHQQERGRMTFEADGKDKLSVVVRLAPDKADYWVFKDMSAY
-11 TTPWIKLCK
+11 K
-20 GAALALA
+20 GKT
-27 VSCGLTYCYIPKST
+27 VKITYEGNEKGLSQIYQADEIAG
-41 FTLEQKGDSLTV
+41 QDSLYKEKNRPQFHFT
-53 IHITNPTR
+53 TR
-61 YLLLPIEEESAE
+61 
-73 SQVRLNTGDAADT
+73 R
-86 DMDIRLA
+86 
-93 QNKVDYFVPFSLPAN
+93 
-108 AKTATV
+108 
-114 HIRNKSKDALCWK
+114 
-127 EIRLSDTFDTTNT
+127 
-140 DKFRPVY
+140 
-147 HHTPLYG
+147 G
-154 WMNDANGLVYKDGEY
+154 WINDPNGLIYHDGEY
-169 HLYYQYNPYGSKW
+169 HLFYQHNPFERDW
-182 GNMHWGHSVSK
+182 ENMHWGHAVSK
-193 DLMHWEHLAPAIAR
+193 DLVHWEELPDALYPDHLG
-207 DTLGHIFS
+207 TMFS
-215 GSSIVDQENMAG
+215 GSAVIDYDNTAG
-227 YGAGSILAFYTSA
+227 FNKGKTPAMVAAFTAA
-240 SDKNGQI
+240 SPDRQVQGI
-247 QCLAYSDDNG
+247 AYSLDNG
-257 RTFTKYENNPVLRPS
+257 RTFTKYAHNPVIDS
-272 DGLRD
+272 KEKWNSGDT
-277 FRDPKVFWYAPES
+277 RDPKVFWYAPES

-379 CDSQSNVTKWL
+379 CDSQPNVTKWL

-395 HYATVCFSNTGDRTI
+395 HYATVCFSNTGERTI

-436 RELSLYTQDG
+436 RELSLYTQDN
-446 EIYLSAAPVLEIKTL
+446 EIYLSAAPVPEIKTL

-541 KSVPHEIEVHDRR
+541 KSVSHEIEVHDRR

-623 QVDSLRIGWVYNRN
+623 QVDSFNAY
-637 RSYTI
+637 
-642 DVCIDSVKA
+642 
-651 TSIDCFLRIHRLD
+651 RLG

>member
-1 MQTEYSVTMN
+1 M
-11 TTPWIKLCK
+11 KLCK
-20 GAALALA
+20 GAILALA
-27 VSCGLTYCYIPKST
+27 VSYGLTYCHTTKSKL
-41 FTLEQKGDSLTV
+41 TLEQKSDSLTV
-53 IHITNPTR
+53 IHITNPTN
-61 YLLLPIEEESAE
+61 YILLPIEEEAAE
-73 SQVRLNTGDAADT
+73 SQVLLDTGEATDT

-93 QNKVDYFVPFSLPAN
+93 QTQVDYFVPFALPTGV
-108 AKTATV
+108 KTATV
-114 HIRNKSKDALCWK
+114 CVRNKSKDTLCWK
-127 EIRLSDTFDTTNT
+127 EIKLSDTFDTANT
-140 DKFRPVY
+140 EKFRPVY

-169 HLYYQYNPYGSKW
+169 HLYFQYNPYGSKW

-193 DLMHWEHLAPAIAR
+193 DLVHWEHLAPAIAR

-215 GSSIVDQENMAG
+215 GSSIVDQENVAG
-227 YGAGSILAFYTSA
+227 YGAGNILAFYTSA
-240 SDKNGQI
+240 SDKNGQV
-247 QCLAYSDDNG
+247 QCLAFSKDNG
-257 RTFTKYENNPVLRPS
+257 RTFIKYEKNPILCPA

-277 FRDPKVFWYAPES
+277 FRDPKVFRYEPED

-312 WNYMSSFGE
+312 WNYMSNFGE

-379 CDSQSNVTKWL
+379 CDSQPNVTKWL

-395 HYATVCFSNTGDRTI
+395 HYATVCFSNTGERTI

-446 EIYLSAAPVLEIKTL
+446 EIYLSAVPVPEIKTL

-492 ALEITAGEAEIMGFS
+492 ALEITVGEAEIMGFS

-541 KSVPHEIEVHDRR
+541 KSVSHEIEVHDRR

-623 QVDSLRIGWVYNRN
+623 QVDSFNAY
-637 RSYTI
+637 
-642 DVCIDSVKA
+642 
-651 TSIDCFLRIHRLD
+651 RLG

>member
-1 MQTEYSVTMN
+1 M
-11 TTPWIKLCK
+11 KLCK
-20 GAALALA
+20 GAILALA
-27 VSCGLTYCYIPKST
+27 VSYGLTYCHTTKSKL
-41 FTLEQKGDSLTV
+41 TLEQKSDSLTV
-53 IHITNPTR
+53 IHITNPTN
-61 YLLLPIEEESAE
+61 YILLPIEEEAAE
-73 SQVRLNTGDAADT
+73 SQVLLDTGEATDT

-93 QNKVDYFVPFSLPAN
+93 QTQVDYFVPFALPTGV
-108 AKTATV
+108 KTATV
-114 HIRNKSKDALCWK
+114 CVRNKSKDALCWK
-127 EIRLSDTFDTTNT
+127 EIKLSDTFDTANT
-140 DKFRPVY
+140 EKFRPVY

-169 HLYYQYNPYGSKW
+169 HLYFQYNPYGSKW

-193 DLMHWEHLAPAIAR
+193 DLVHWEHLAPAIAR

-215 GSSIVDQENMAG
+215 GSSIVDQENVAG
-227 YGAGSILAFYTSA
+227 YGAGNILAFYTSA

-247 QCLAYSDDNG
+247 QCLAFSKDNG
-257 RTFTKYENNPVLRPS
+257 RTCTKYENNPILCPA

-277 FRDPKVFWYAPES
+277 FRDPKVFRYEPED

-364 ATQYFTGDFDGKKFS
+364 ATQYFTGNFDGTKFS
-379 CDSQSNVTKWL
+379 CDSQPNVTKWL

-395 HYATVCFSNTGDRTI
+395 HYATVCFSNTGERTI

-446 EIYLSAAPVLEIKTL
+446 EIYLSAVPVPEIKTL

-492 ALEITAGEAEIMGFS
+492 ALEITVGEAEIMGFN

-541 KSVPHEIEVHDRR
+541 KSVSHEIEVHDRR

-623 QVDSLRIGWVYNRN
+623 QVDSF
-637 RSYTI
+637 
-642 DVCIDSVKA
+642 KA
-651 TSIDCFLRIHRLD
+651 YRLG

>member
-1 MQTEYSVTMN
+1 M
-11 TTPWIKLCK
+11 KLCK
-20 GAALALA
+20 GAILALA
-27 VSCGLTYCYIPKST
+27 VSYGLTYCHTTKSKL
-41 FTLEQKGDSLTV
+41 TLEQKSDSLTV
-53 IHITNPTR
+53 IHITNPTN
-61 YLLLPIEEESAE
+61 YILLPIEEEAAE
-73 SQVRLNTGDAADT
+73 SQVLLDTGEAADT

-93 QNKVDYFVPFSLPAN
+93 QTQVDYFVPFALPAG
-108 AKTATV
+108 AKAATV
-114 HIRNKSKDALCWK
+114 RVRNKSKDALCWK
-127 EIRLSDTFDTTNT
+127 EIKLSDTFDTANT
-140 DKFRPVY
+140 EKFRPVY

-169 HLYYQYNPYGSKW
+169 HLYFQYNPYGSKW

-193 DLMHWEHLAPAIAR
+193 DLVHWEHLAPAIAR

-215 GSSIVDQENMAG
+215 GSSIVDQENVAG
-227 YGAGSILAFYTSA
+227 YGVGSILVFYTSA

-247 QCLAYSDDNG
+247 QCLAFSKDNG
-257 RTFTKYENNPVLRPS
+257 RTFTKHEKNPILCPA

-277 FRDPKVFWYAPES
+277 FRDPKVFRYEPED

-395 HYATVCFSNTGDRTI
+395 HYATVCFSNTGERTI

-436 RELSLYTQDG
+436 RELSLYTH
-446 EIYLSAAPVLEIKTL
+446 LSAAPVLEIKTL

-623 QVDSLRIGWVYNRN
+623 QVDSFNAY
-637 RSYTI
+637 
-642 DVCIDSVKA
+642 
-651 TSIDCFLRIHRLD
+651 RLG